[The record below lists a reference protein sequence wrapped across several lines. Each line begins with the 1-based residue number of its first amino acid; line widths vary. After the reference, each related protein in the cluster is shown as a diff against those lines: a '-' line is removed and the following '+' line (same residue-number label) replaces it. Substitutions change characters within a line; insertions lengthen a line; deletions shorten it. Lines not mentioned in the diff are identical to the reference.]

1 MKLKGWKLPLKK
13 SNKLEEV
20 LVNNKIAYS
29 KKDGVLGEVMFFSV
43 VKRKVAKIV
52 MFGNS
57 VSVEFVLNNG
67 DMLKFENIKEFE
79 AWLKNGTL

>member
-1 MKLKGWKLPLKK
+1 MKK

-20 LVNNKIAYS
+20 LNNNKIQFS

-43 VKRKVAKIV
+43 VKRKVAKV
-52 MFGNS
+52 TMFGSS

-67 DMLKFENIKEFE
+67 DMLKFEDIKEFE